1 MTNFPQPPNF
11 DAARGAQGAGP
22 RGPEAPQRG
31 GEGAGLGQDPLADP
45 GVRMLLSIS
54 PQDGSVRPLP
64 ADLNVQ
70 PLDNG
75 TLRVNYPDGSVREL
89 IPGAEDEGRM
99 ITTLPDGT
107 RIQSD
112 LTFGEGQVSISSIT
126 SNGEKSFLSLNENG
140 ANIQRISPDGNITNE
155 IPESAAELIQGFR
168 EAEAFS
174 QAEEIRNQDQF
185 QFQGNQEFGEWN
197 NFGKPEYAGND
208 WVDAGNG
215 SWIAPVQP
223 DAYMPPQG
231 NWQPPQQFG
240 EWNNFGKPMDWQ
252 PDQGWQ
258 PPQQFDGGFNQ
269 GFNQPAAYMPPQ
281 GNWQPPQYFDGG
293 FNQGYVQP
301 GAAYGLDPQPE
312 PPHTMSGGNWQPPQ
326 QFGEW
331 NNFAKPEYAG
341 NNWVDAGNGSWIAPI
356 QPDAFMPP
364 HTMSGGNWQPP
375 QNFGPQFGAAQGII
389 DTNGFPPPAFTDAA
403 GFPFAG
409 QAQEWR
415 GGSEVFDNSTA
426 AGDFGSVDTFGANT
440 YENPDQQPLQ

>member
-1 MTNFPQPPNF
+1 MPPQGNWQPP
-11 DAARGAQGAGP
+11 Q
-22 RGPEAPQRG
+22 Q
-31 GEGAGLGQDPLADP
+31 
-45 GVRMLLSIS
+45 
-54 PQDGSVRPLP
+54 
-64 ADLNVQ
+64 
-70 PLDNG
+70 
-75 TLRVNYPDGSVREL
+75 
-89 IPGAEDEGRM
+89 
-99 ITTLPDGT
+99 
-107 RIQSD
+107 
-112 LTFGEGQVSISSIT
+112 
-126 SNGEKSFLSLNENG
+126 
-140 ANIQRISPDGNITNE
+140 
-155 IPESAAELIQGFR
+155 
-168 EAEAFS
+168 
-174 QAEEIRNQDQF
+174 
-185 QFQGNQEFGEWN
+185 FGEWN
-197 NFGKPEYAGND
+197 NFSQPQYAGNN
-208 WVDAGNG
+208 WIDAGNG

-281 GNWQPPQYFDGG
+281 GNWQLPQQFGEWNNFNQPGAAYGLDPQPEPPHTMSGGNWQPPQQFGEWNN
-293 FNQGYVQP
+293 FNQP

-389 DTNGFPPPAFTDAA
+389 DTNGFSPPAFTDAA

-426 AGDFGSVDTFGANT
+426 AGDFGSADTFNADT

>member
-64 ADLNVQ
+64 SDLNVQ

-197 NFGKPEYAGND
+197 NFGKP
-208 WVDAGNG
+208 
-215 SWIAPVQP
+215 
-223 DAYMPPQG
+223 
-231 NWQPPQQFG
+231 
-240 EWNNFGKPMDWQ
+240 MDWQ

-258 PPQQFDGGFNQ
+258 PPQQFGEWNNFG
-269 GFNQPAAYMPPQ
+269 QPQYAGNNWIDAGNGSWIAPVQPDAYMPPQ

-415 GGSEVFDNSTA
+415 GGSEVFDNSSV
-426 AGDFGSVDTFGANT
+426 AGDFGSADTFNADT
-440 YENPDQQPLQ
+440 YENPDHQPLQ